1 MKSRPAPN
9 HGFALVIALSL
20 MAFIL
25 LLILSITT
33 LVRVETQS
41 ANIQLAQLE
50 ARMNA
55 QLGAMVALGDLQR
68 YTGPDQRVT
77 ARADILTAPGS
88 SGQRWAAI
96 AWTGVWSSKEI
107 TNDSLDQEDGLDSR
121 QPRWLVSGNDLSPTA
136 LDPNCA
142 LTVETADLATL
153 GGSVTDKSNI
163 NQDDTVKAPKV
174 EILGDDNVQKVIM
187 LIG

>member
-1 MKSRPAPN
+1 MKHRPAPN

-41 ANIQLAQLE
+41 ANIQLAQLK

-88 SGQRWAAI
+88 SGRAGQQK
-96 AWTGVWSSKEI
+96 WTGVWSSK
-107 TNDSLDQEDGLDSR
+107 
-121 QPRWLVSGNDLSPTA
+121 
-136 LDPNCA
+136 
-142 LTVETADLATL
+142 
-153 GGSVTDKSNI
+153 
-163 NQDDTVKAPKV
+163 
-174 EILGDDNVQKVIM
+174 
-187 LIG
+187 

>member
-77 ARADILTAPGS
+77 ARADILLAPGDATS
-88 SGQRWAAI
+88 PDNRVGRGFGLLKKLLMI
-96 AWTGVWSSKEI
+96 
-107 TNDSLDQEDGLDSR
+107 SLIR
-121 QPRWLVSGNDLSPTA
+121 QTDWMVAKARWLVSGNDNECQA
-136 LDPNCA
+136 LDPNVA
-142 LTVETADLATL
+142 LNSRD
-153 GGSVTDKSNI
+153 S
-163 NQDDTVKAPKV
+163 
-174 EILGDDNVQKVIM
+174 
-187 LIG
+187 